1 MWEKDWGWLAVVD
14 WLAVKTEYV
23 TTAIGYRELS
33 KKHRIRYK
41 TLADRAKAEG
51 WVEARHQYREKA
63 ITAAE
68 DAMAAKHA
76 VRAVKFQSVAD
87 RLLEKIE
94 AMVDAEDAG
103 DMTPKDIRALTA
115 AMGDLKD
122 IMDIRSKADTR
133 EQEARIANLER
144 QARADVEKDQEVTVR
159 LTGGLEDYAQ

>member
-1 MWEKDWGWLAVVD
+1 MVD

-23 TTAIGYRELS
+23 TAAIGYRELS
-33 KKHRIRYK
+33 KKYGIRYK

-51 WVEARHQYREKA
+51 WVDARHQYREKA
-63 ITAAE
+63 ISAAE
-68 DAMAAKHA
+68 DAMAAQHA

-87 RLLEKIE
+87 RLLAKID
-94 AMVDAEDAG
+94 AMVDAEDAVG
-103 DMTPKDIRALTA
+103 MTPKDIRALTA

-144 QARADVEKDQEVTVR
+144 QARADGEKDQVVTVR
-159 LTGGLEDYAQ
+159 LLDGLDEFAG

>member
-1 MWEKDWGWLAVVD
+1 MVD

-68 DAMAAKHA
+68 NAMAAQHA
-76 VRAVKFQSVAD
+76 ARAVKFQGVAD

-94 AMVDAEDAG
+94 AIVDADGAQTI
-103 DMTPKDIRALTA
+103 TPKDIRALTA

-144 QARADVEKDQEVTVR
+144 QARSDVAKDQEITVM
-159 LTGGLEDYAQ
+159 LTGGIESYGQ

>member
-1 MWEKDWGWLAVVD
+1 MD
-14 WLAVKTEYV
+14 WLAMKTEYI
-23 TTAIGYRELS
+23 TTAIGYRDLS
-33 KKHRIRYK
+33 KKHRVRYK

-68 DAMAAKHA
+68 NAMAAQHA
-76 VRAVKFQSVAD
+76 VRAVKFQGVAD
-87 RLLEKIE
+87 RLLAKIE
-94 AMVDAEDAG
+94 AIVDAEDAQT
-103 DMTPKDIRALTA
+103 MTPKDIRALTA

-144 QARADVEKDQEVTVR
+144 QARADVDKDQEITVR
-159 LTGGLEDYAQ
+159 LTGGLESYGQ

>member
-1 MWEKDWGWLAVVD
+1 MVD

-63 ITAAE
+63 ITEAE
-68 DAMAAKHA
+68 NAMAAQHA
-76 VRAVKFQSVAD
+76 VRAVKFQGVAD
-87 RLLEKIE
+87 RLLAKIE
-94 AMVDAEDAG
+94 AIVDADSAQT
-103 DMTPKDIRALTA
+103 MTPKDIRALTA

-122 IMDIRSKADTR
+122 IMEIRSKADTR

-144 QARADVEKDQEVTVR
+144 QARADVAKDQEITVR
-159 LTGGLEDYAQ
+159 LTGGLESYGQ

>member
-1 MWEKDWGWLAVVD
+1 MVD

-68 DAMAAKHA
+68 NAMAEQHA
-76 VRAVKFQSVAD
+76 VRAVKFQAVAD
-87 RLLEKIE
+87 RLLAKIE
-94 AMVDAEDAG
+94 AIVDAEDAQT
-103 DMTPKDIRALTA
+103 MTPKDIRALTA

-144 QARADVEKDQEVTVR
+144 QARAEVDKDQVVTVR
-159 LTGGLEDYAQ
+159 LAGGLESYGQ

>member
-1 MWEKDWGWLAVVD
+1 MVD

-33 KKHRIRYK
+33 KKHRVRYK

-63 ITAAE
+63 ITEAE
-68 DAMAAKHA
+68 NAMAAQYA
-76 VRAVKFQSVAD
+76 ARIMKFQGVAD

-94 AMVDAEDAG
+94 AISDADGAQT
-103 DMTPKDIRALTA
+103 MNPKDIRALTA
-115 AMGDLKD
+115 AMLDLKD

-144 QARADVEKDQEVTVR
+144 QARAEADKALEITVR
-159 LTGGLEDYAQ
+159 LTGGLESYGQ

>member
-1 MWEKDWGWLAVVD
+1 MVD

-23 TTAIGYRELS
+23 TTAVGYRELS
-33 KKHRIRYK
+33 KKYGLRYK

-51 WVEARHQYREKA
+51 WVDARHQYREKA
-63 ITAAE
+63 ISAAE
-68 DAMAAKHA
+68 DAMAAQHA

-94 AMVDAEDAG
+94 AIVDAEGAA

-122 IMDIRSKADTR
+122 IMDIRSRLDSR
-133 EQEARIANLER
+133 ER
-144 QARADVEKDQEVTVR
+144 QARADGEKDQVVTVR
-159 LTGGLEDYAQ
+159 LMDGLDEFAG

>member
-1 MWEKDWGWLAVVD
+1 MD

-63 ITAAE
+63 ISAAE
-68 DAMAAKHA
+68 DAMAAQHA

-87 RLLEKIE
+87 RLLAKIE
-94 AMVDAEDAG
+94 AIVDAEGAA

-122 IMDIRSKADTR
+122 IMDIRSRLDSR

-144 QARADVEKDQEVTVR
+144 QARADGEKDQVVTVR
-159 LTGGLEDYAQ
+159 LLDGLDEFAG

>member
-1 MWEKDWGWLAVVD
+1 MVD

-41 TLADRAKAEG
+41 TLADKAKAEG

-68 DAMAAKHA
+68 NAMAEQHA
-76 VRAVKFQSVAD
+76 VRAVKFQGVAD
-87 RLLEKIE
+87 RLLAKIE
-94 AMVDAEDAG
+94 EIVDSEYAQT
-103 DMTPKDIRALTA
+103 MTPKDIRALTA

-122 IMDIRSKADTR
+122 IMDIRSKADAR

-144 QARADVEKDQEVTVR
+144 QARAEVDKDQEITVR
-159 LTGGLEDYAQ
+159 LTGGLEGYGQ

>member
-1 MWEKDWGWLAVVD
+1 MVD

-63 ITAAE
+63 ITEAE
-68 DAMAAKHA
+68 NAMAAQHA
-76 VRAVKFQSVAD
+76 VRAVKFQGVAD
-87 RLLEKIE
+87 RLLAKIE
-94 AMVDAEDAG
+94 AIVDSEDAQT
-103 DMTPKDIRALTA
+103 MTPKDIRALTA

-122 IMDIRSKADTR
+122 IMEIRSKADTR

-144 QARADVEKDQEVTVR
+144 QARADVAKDQEITVR
-159 LTGGLEDYAQ
+159 LTGGLESYGQ

>member
-1 MWEKDWGWLAVVD
+1 MVD

-23 TTAIGYRELS
+23 TTSIGYRDLS
-33 KKHRIRYK
+33 NKHRIRYK

-68 DAMAAKHA
+68 NAMAAQHA
-76 VRAVKFQSVAD
+76 VRAVKFQVVAD
-87 RLLEKIE
+87 RLLAKIE
-94 AMVDAEDAG
+94 AIVDAEDAQT
-103 DMTPKDIRALTA
+103 MSPRDIRALTA

-144 QARADVEKDQEVTVR
+144 QARAEVDKDQEITVR
-159 LTGGLEDYAQ
+159 LTGGLESYGQ